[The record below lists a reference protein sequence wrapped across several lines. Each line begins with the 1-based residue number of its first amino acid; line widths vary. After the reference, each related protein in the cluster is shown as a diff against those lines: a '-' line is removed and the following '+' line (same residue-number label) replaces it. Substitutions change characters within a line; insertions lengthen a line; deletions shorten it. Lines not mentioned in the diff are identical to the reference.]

1 MEREKAMASKGKG
14 TDSQFDE
21 TTLRA
26 ELING
31 VQSVE
36 FPDGGASVRFVSDME
51 YRRVMKARGYD
62 PDADFH
68 EFMDAEDFTGAIRV
82 KMGGVGGL
90 LCTT

>member
-1 MEREKAMASKGKG
+1 MASKCKG
-14 TDSQFDE
+14 RDNQSDE
-21 TTLRA
+21 TSLRA
-26 ELING
+26 ELVNG

-62 PDADFH
+62 PDADFQ

-82 KMGGVGGL
+82 KMGGVDGL